1 MPGTE
6 ATAKVLPMTLVPLAL
21 KRLTRHGVVLIWGLF
36 ATALAV
42 ALVALPLERAVQ
54 IVGNASFAAT
64 FLSFAQSDILKLRL
78 LAIASLIMGLIYNTN
93 IHLNMPQGQGIA
105 LVLFWLALFL
115 TQNLYMAGRE
125 LAQSIEVPM
134 APDER
139 LLASTA
145 FPTMHSRDWQ
155 ILASACT
162 KRTLPFGA
170 SLLCA
175 GGQTDSIMLL
185 AYGQA
190 DEVRSDGLPTLERH
204 AGTFWG
210 ELTWTLGKGAFNQ
223 SPCEVMVTSPS
234 AEIWEWSYERLNRL
248 TARNPRMLAA
258 LRDGFLRSACFKHG
272 LLQVRRHDAKPIWDE
287 ELAIV

>member
-1 MPGTE
+1 MPSAE
-6 ATAKVLPMTLVPLAL
+6 NQPVLIARMTAKRIAQ
-21 KRLTRHGVVLIWGLF
+21 HAVVLVWGGF
-36 ATALAV
+36 AISLLV
-42 ALVALPLERAVQ
+42 ALVALPLERAIQ

-64 FLSFAQSDILKLRL
+64 FLAYAQNDLIRLRL
-78 LAIASLIMGLIYNTN
+78 MAIASLIMGLVYNTY
-93 IHLNMPQGQGIA
+93 IHLNMPAGQGIA
-105 LVLFWLALFL
+105 LVLVWLTLFL
-115 TQNLYMAGRE
+115 LQNLYKAGQE
-125 LAQSIEVPM
+125 IVQTIEAPM
-134 APDER
+134 DADEK

-145 FPTMHSRDWQ
+145 FPTIHSRDWRA
-155 ILASACT
+155 LANAST

-170 SLLCA
+170 SLLYA
-175 GGQTDSIMLL
+175 GCPTNSIMLL

-210 ELTWTLGKGAFNQ
+210 ELTWTLGKGAYNQ

-234 AEIWEWSYERLNRL
+234 AEVWEWSYEALDRL
-248 TARNPRMLAA
+248 TAKNPRLLAA

-287 ELAIV
+287 SLAIV